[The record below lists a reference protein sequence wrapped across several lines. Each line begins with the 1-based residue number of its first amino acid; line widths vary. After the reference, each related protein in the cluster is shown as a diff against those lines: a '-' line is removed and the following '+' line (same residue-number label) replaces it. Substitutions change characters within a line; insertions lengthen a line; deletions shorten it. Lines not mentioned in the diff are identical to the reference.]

1 VLLCSKWTYSKHTIC
16 SEAFIVDYRNM
27 YCLLARTVEYALRE
41 IEQGNPAAAGFAL
54 KLAQLKCEGIYL
66 ESTEYEED
74 FYDDED

>member
-1 VLLCSKWTYSKHTIC
+1 
-16 SEAFIVDYRNM
+16 M
-27 YCLLARTVEYALRE
+27 YCLLARTVEYAVRE